1 MEGARVEVYKTVGD
15 VKLNMYIFEP
25 AGRKPADERPAIVFF
40 FGTNDRLL
48 AGARYLQKRMKAEGN
63 RCELL
68 TWDGLPHGF
77 FNYGRYAG
85 KPFLETM
92 RAADKFLA
100 SLGYLE
106 GEPTIE
112 EYRP

>member
-1 MEGARVEVYKTVGD
+1 MGDDPQAVSPAHHVHKGA
-15 VKLNMYIFEP
+15 P
-25 AGRKPADERPAIVFF
+25 PAIIF

-48 AGARYLQKRMKAEGN
+48 AGARYLQKRMEAEGG

-68 TWDGLPHGF
+68 TWDGLPHAF
-77 FNYGRYAG
+77 FNYGRYDN
-85 KPFLETM
+85 KTFVETM
-92 RAADKFLA
+92 RAADKFLT

-112 EYRP
+112 DYRP